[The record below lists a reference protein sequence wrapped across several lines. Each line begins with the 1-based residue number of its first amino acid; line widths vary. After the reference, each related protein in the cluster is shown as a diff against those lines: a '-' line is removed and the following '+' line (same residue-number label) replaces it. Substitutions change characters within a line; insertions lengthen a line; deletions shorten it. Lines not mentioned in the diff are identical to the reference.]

1 RAPGRQGGARALD
14 GGPGGRPGAGQQAV
28 IGRLTGTLLA
38 KQPPQLLLDVH
49 GVGYEVEAPM
59 STFFRLP
66 PAGET
71 VTLHTHLVVRE
82 DAQLLYGFA
91 TTAEKALFRELIKV
105 SGVGPKVALAVLSGI
120 SVEDYWSTVR
130 SGETGRLVKL
140 PGIGKKT
147 AERLVVEMRDKAG
160 AGTDALP
167 GAAAVPQGAL
177 AEARAAMAS
186 LGYKPAEVQRLTDA
200 AFKEGM
206 STEAIIQEALKR
218 ALR

>member
-1 RAPGRQGGARALD
+1 M
-14 GGPGGRPGAGQQAV
+14 
-28 IGRLTGTLLA
+28 IGRLSGTLLS
-38 KQPPQLLLDVH
+38 KQPPLLLIDVH

-66 PAGET
+66 AAGENL
-71 VTLHTHLVVRE
+71 VLHTHLVVRE
-82 DAQLLYGFA
+82 DAQLLFGFA
-91 TTAEKALFRELIKV
+91 TLAEKNLFRELIKI

-120 SVEDYWSTVR
+120 SVEDYWATVR

-147 AERLVVEMRDKAG
+147 AERLVLEMRDKAG
-160 AGTDALP
+160 VGEATLP
-167 GAAAVPQGAL
+167 GASAAPVGAL
-177 AEARAAMAS
+177 AEARSALAS

-200 AFKEGM
+200 VYKDGM

>member
-1 RAPGRQGGARALD
+1 M
-14 GGPGGRPGAGQQAV
+14 
-28 IGRLTGTLLA
+28 IGRLSGTLLN
-38 KQPPQLLLDVH
+38 KQPPLLLLDVH

-66 PAGET
+66 AVGEA
-71 VTLHTHLVVRE
+71 VVLHTHLVVRE
-82 DAQLLYGFA
+82 DAQLLFGFA
-91 TTAEKALFRELIKV
+91 TLAEKGLFRDLIRI

-120 SVEDYWSTVR
+120 SVEDYWGVVR
-130 SGETGRLVKL
+130 AGESGRLVKI

-147 AERLVVEMRDKAG
+147 AERLVLEMRDKAG
-160 AGTDALP
+160 VGEVALP
-167 GAAAVPQGAL
+167 GAPAAPVGAL
-177 AEARAAMAS
+177 AEARSALAS

-200 AFKEGM
+200 VYKDGM

>member
-1 RAPGRQGGARALD
+1 
-14 GGPGGRPGAGQQAV
+14 V
-28 IGRLTGTLLA
+28 IGRLSGTLLS

-71 VTLHTHLVVRE
+71 VILHTHLVVRE
-82 DAQLLYGFA
+82 DAHLLFGFA
-91 TTAEKALFRELIKV
+91 TTAEKTLFRELIKV

-120 SVEDYWSTVR
+120 SVEDYWNTVR

-160 AGTDALP
+160 AAADAP
-167 GAAAVPQGAL
+167 QGIPAVPRGAL
-177 AEARAAMAS
+177 AEARAALAS
-186 LGYKPAEVQRLTDA
+186 LGYKPAEVQHLTEA
-200 AFKEGM
+200 AYQEGM
-206 STEAIIQEALKR
+206 STESIIQEALKR